1 MVGLDNLLA
10 KPLEQSLARRQPSK
24 QLLLTVAGSGG
35 AVSITA
41 QSCSLCIESPA
52 PPSSPS
58 AGPWSQGRKWELV
71 CDPLDP
77 RGGRELGTETPRSCV
92 VPLFVQGLAH
102 GEGYTSVFL
111 E

>member
-10 KPLEQSLARRQPSK
+10 KPLEQSLVRRQPSK
-24 QLLLTVAGSGG
+24 RLLPTVAGSGG

-52 PPSSPS
+52 PPQLSLCR
-58 AGPWSQGRKWELV
+58 AGSQGRKWELV

-77 RGGRELGTETPRSCV
+77 RGGRELGTETPWSCV
-92 VPLFVQGLAH
+92 VHLFVQGLAH
-102 GEGYTSVFL
+102 GEGYTLVFL

>member
-10 KPLEQSLARRQPSK
+10 KPLEQSLARRQQAQGELYPSLHSPVLSASSPPVHP
-24 QLLLTVAGSGG
+24 QL
-35 AVSITA
+35 
-41 QSCSLCIESPA
+41 SLCR
-52 PPSSPS
+52 
-58 AGPWSQGRKWELV
+58 AGSQGRKWELV

-77 RGGRELGTETPRSCV
+77 RGGRELGTETPWSCV
-92 VPLFVQGLAH
+92 VHLFVQGLAH